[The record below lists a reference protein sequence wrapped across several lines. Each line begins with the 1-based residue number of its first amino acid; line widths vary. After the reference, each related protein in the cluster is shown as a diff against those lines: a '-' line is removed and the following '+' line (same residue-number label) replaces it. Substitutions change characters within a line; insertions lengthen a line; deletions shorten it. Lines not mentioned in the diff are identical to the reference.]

1 MRKVV
6 FIPVFSLA
14 GTPQYYLLELIVEPA
29 EFSLTAQPKFHYLQG
44 HGLKSAVHVVKQV
57 MVQLKSKITVWR
69 PSRAPLL
76 YLANP
81 LPGLSNALGAALG
94 MVMSLLMYY
103 GLCRCE
109 RLIATGRL
117 NSVTATV
124 EAATDLTAELKSA
137 MALGYQNKLLR
148 FIIPKLANDDMT
160 VVNHHDELICHLG
173 TLNIRVFPVQTL
185 QEAIAACSD

>member
-14 GTPQYYLLELIVEPA
+14 GTPQYHWLELIVEPA
-29 EFSLTAQPKFHYLQG
+29 EFSLNAQPKFHYLQG
-44 HGLKSAVHVVKQV
+44 YGLKAAIQVAKQV
-57 MVQLKSKITVWR
+57 IIPFRPKLAFW
-69 PSRAPLL
+69 PSRVPLL

-81 LPGLSNALGAALG
+81 LPGLSNALGATLG
-94 MVMSLLMYY
+94 VVMSLLMYY

-109 RLIATGRL
+109 RLIATGKL

-124 EAATDLTAELKSA
+124 EMATDLTAELKSA
-137 MALGYQNKLLR
+137 KALGYQNKLLR
-148 FIIPKLANDDMT
+148 FIIPQLVNDDVT
-160 VVNHHDELICHLG
+160 VRHAELIGHLR

-185 QEAIAACSD
+185 QEAIAACSS

>member
-6 FIPVFSLA
+6 LIPVFSLA
-14 GTPQYYLLELIVEPA
+14 GAPQHYLLELIVEPA
-29 EFSLTAQPKFHYLQG
+29 ELSFTAQPKFHYLQG
-44 HGLKSAVHVVKQV
+44 HGLKSAVQVAKQV
-57 MVQLKSKITVWR
+57 IIQLKSKLIFW

-94 MVMSLLMYY
+94 IVMSLLMYY

-109 RLIATGRL
+109 RLIVTGRL
-117 NSVTATV
+117 NSMTATI
-124 EAATDLTAELKSA
+124 EASTDLTTELKSA
-137 MALGYQNKLLR
+137 IALGYQNKLLR
-148 FIIPKLANDDMT
+148 FIIPQLVNDDVT
-160 VVNHHDELICHLG
+160 VRHAELIRHLG

-185 QEAIAACSD
+185 QEAIAACSS